1 MYWEALVLLKYLV
14 LSLLM
19 INWVQ
24 LQAEQHSIVIVMRWK
39 WKVDCKE
46 VFPLLFTRVA
56 DKGFLSSSSI
66 SADLLGDWSV
76 TSFHLLPFSVH
87 LLVPLTMLGY
97 GVPLCRF
104 HQSFI
109 RRHFGSRLLKHLT
122 SSQVIIL
129 QAFSFLTVTVSCS
142 ILQHL
147 VPVFLCCLKSYSTVT
162 AL

>member
-1 MYWEALVLLKYLV
+1 MLLKYLV

-24 LQAEQHSIVIVMRWK
+24 LQAEQHNIVMRWK

-76 TSFHLLPFSVH
+76 TSFHHLPFSVH
-87 LLVPLTMLGY
+87 LLVPLAMLGY

-129 QAFSFLTVTVSCS
+129 QAFIFFQSPVAFSSTLCLFFFIVWRCTVQ
-142 ILQHL
+142 LQ
-147 VPVFLCCLKSYSTVT
+147 LCKW
-162 AL
+162 